1 MNRNI
6 LLPVLFI
13 LFFLVSCKNQQS
25 KQVDVKPKII
35 RIGYIYSHIPVML
48 GRELGWFK
56 DEFINDSIKIEYH
69 LFEIGPS
76 IIEAFAGD
84 RIDIA
89 TVGDQPA
96 IVGWSNGIPIKAIGN
111 FASGYKLAGLAVSE
125 TAGIH
130 KLSDLKGKKIA
141 TAVGS
146 VYQHLLYQFLV
157 KAGLKYSDIKLVN
170 LKFGESVSALAS
182 KNIDAVVIGE
192 PYLSQIEFKK
202 IGKVFAYSDGL
213 MYFSDPIV
221 VSAILDDLE
230 PQRFAG
236 CGQIII
242 VIKSIHAVGA
252 TGGHCYHL
260 GVSNPTQVILEPGID
275 IGGLIVRVI
284 GAHGVKIVSVFH
296 VRAAGTDGIAIA
308 DLPEIAMEQAVG
320 VTQFM
325 GNHPKV
331 EFSIAPDT
339 GAANLGQA
347 AIGDL

>member
-1 MNRNI
+1 
-6 LLPVLFI
+6 
-13 LFFLVSCKNQQS
+13 
-25 KQVDVKPKII
+25 
-35 RIGYIYSHIPVML
+35 ML

-221 VSAILDDLE
+221 VSDSFAKKYPSIVNRLLKIYDRGNKWAQENKDSTAVILLKSAPLLPKAVAIS
-230 PQRFAG
+230 
-236 CGQIII
+236 IISKMSDNI
-242 VIKSIHAVGA
+242 SIHKEVIQAFEE
-252 TGGHCYHL
+252 TYHFL
-260 GVSNPTQVILEPGID
+260 QES
-275 IGGLIVRVI
+275 
-284 GAHGVKIVSVFH
+284 KIVNTKASINQFYDTTYLH
-296 VRAAGTDGIAIA
+296 EAG
-308 DLPEIAMEQAVG
+308 L
-320 VTQFM
+320 
-325 GNHPKV
+325 N
-331 EFSIAPDT
+331 
-339 GAANLGQA
+339 
-347 AIGDL
+347 